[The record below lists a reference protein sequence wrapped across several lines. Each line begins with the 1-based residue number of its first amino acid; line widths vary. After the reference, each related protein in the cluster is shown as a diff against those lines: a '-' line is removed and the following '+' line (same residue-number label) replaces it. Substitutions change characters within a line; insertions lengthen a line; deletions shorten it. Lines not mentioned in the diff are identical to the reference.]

1 VFFLGFFFFFDIP
14 QSTMPYN
21 HFGKLVKKTR
31 KSYSVVLGVDE
42 YSAEELEAE
51 EMYSDIN
58 E

>member
-1 VFFLGFFFFFDIP
+1 
-14 QSTMPYN
+14 MPYN
-21 HFGKLVKKTR
+21 RFGKLVKKTR

-42 YSAEELEAE
+42 YSAEESEAE